1 MTLVDEKN
9 VGEKSRDTLPLN
21 LHYRDQHVALYNIL
35 YISSVRNGLEYWL

>member
-21 LHYRDQHVALYNIL
+21 LHYRDQHVALYKYTVYL
-35 YISSVRNGLEYWL
+35 LG